1 MNSDDSSAAYK
12 RFLDSMR
19 ITADQWRD
27 GMGFDID
34 SLAAVSASDKD
45 SLARLLAARLEEH
58 GDWREMEALAA
69 IGTPAAKHALRQALN
84 SSNLETRLQA
94 AKHLLEIGEPVD
106 LEGIIIAALRG
117 TGLSNGLSQAIDIA
131 EQHPSPG
138 LQQALLDLALNG
150 TEEQRIHCAALALY
164 HGGKADEAFDWN
176 HRPFFLRFG
185 DDDRRVQ
192 IEAYRELC
200 ARLGVA
206 PQI

>member
-1 MNSDDSSAAYK
+1 MDSSAAYQK
-12 RFLDSMR
+12 FLESMR

-27 GMGFDID
+27 GIGYDLD
-34 SLAAVSASDKD
+34 ALAAVSSSDKD
-45 SLARLLAARLEEH
+45 SLTPLLANRLADH
-58 GDWREMEALAA
+58 GDWRDMEALAA
-69 IGTPAAKHALRQALN
+69 IGTAEAKNAIRQSLNSPKLETQLNAAKRLR
-84 SSNLETRLQA
+84 
-94 AKHLLEIGEPVD
+94 EIGEAVD

-117 TGLSNGLSQAIDIA
+117 TGLSSGLSQALDVA
-131 EQHPSPG
+131 EQHPSPR

-200 ARLGVA
+200 ARLGVV
-206 PQI
+206 PQT

>member
-1 MNSDDSSAAYK
+1 
-12 RFLDSMR
+12 
-19 ITADQWRD
+19 
-27 GMGFDID
+27 
-34 SLAAVSASDKD
+34 
-45 SLARLLAARLEEH
+45 
-58 GDWREMEALAA
+58 MEALAA
-69 IGTPAAKHALRQALN
+69 IGTPAAKNAIRQALN
-84 SSNLETRLQA
+84 SANLETQLQA
-94 AKHLLEIGEPVD
+94 AKRLSEIGEPVD

-117 TGLSNGLSQAIDIA
+117 TGLSSGLSQAIDIA
-131 EQHPSPG
+131 EQHPSPR

-200 ARLGVA
+200 ARLGITPKA
-206 PQI
+206 